1 MTGGP
6 GVSDLALSA
15 RAAALSPPRAHAQP
29 TVSGLLRAQPEDFV
43 VEEDLGFAPAG
54 SGQHL
59 LLKVRKRDANTQW
72 VACELAK
79 IAGCRAFEVGFA
91 GLKDRRAIAVQWFS
105 VPRPRTE
112 VNWPEVRGEDFAV
125 LEAHAHNRKLPRG
138 ALAGNRFT
146 VRVRAPEGDG
156 VHLSAAL
163 AARLPEI
170 TRRGV
175 PNYFGPQRFGREG
188 ANLVR
193 AAQGLGNLRR
203 EERGFVLSAAR
214 SVVFNAVLAE
224 RVADGSWEH
233 LEAGDLANLDGRG
246 SVFAAEPADPT
257 LTQRCERLEIHAT
270 GPMWGVGNP
279 PTLARVLELESRVG
293 ARFAQ
298 ESGLC
303 AAAGMAQERRS
314 LRLAVR
320 ELESEPEPGACV
332 LRFRLARGCF
342 ATAVLRELI
351 GTPPAQGEA
360 SALADI

>member
-1 MTGGP
+1 MIGEP
-6 GVSDLALSA
+6 GVSGLALSA
-15 RAAALSPPRAHAQP
+15 REAALAPPRAHAEP
-29 TVSGLLRAQPEDFV
+29 TTTGVLRAQPEDFL

-72 VACELAK
+72 VARELAK

-91 GLKDRRAIAVQWFS
+91 GLKDRHAVAVQWFS

-112 VNWPEVRGEDFAV
+112 LNWLEVRAADFAV

-146 VRVRAPEGDG
+146 VRVRAPNGDG
-156 VHLSAAL
+156 AQLSAAL
-163 AARLPEI
+163 APRLPEI

-193 AAQGLGNLRR
+193 AQQGLGNLRR

-214 SVVFNAVLAE
+214 SVVFNAVVAE

-246 SVFAAEPADPT
+246 SVFAAEAADPT
-257 LTQRCERLEIHAT
+257 LTQRCERLEIHPT
-270 GPMWGVGNP
+270 GPMWGAGNP

-293 ARFAQ
+293 ARFGQ

-320 ELESEPEPGACV
+320 ELQCEPESEALV

-351 GTPPAQGEA
+351 AADPVWGDA
-360 SALADI
+360 SD

>member
-1 MTGGP
+1 
-6 GVSDLALSA
+6 VLSPQE
-15 RAAALSPPRAHAQP
+15 AALAPPRAHGEP
-29 TVSGLLRAQPEDFV
+29 TASGLLRAQPEDFV

-59 LLKVRKRDANTQW
+59 LLKVRKRAANTQW
-72 VACELAK
+72 VARELAK

-105 VPRPRTE
+105 VPRPRTA
-112 VNWPEVRGEDFAV
+112 VAWSAVRAEDFEV

-146 VRVRAPEGDG
+146 VRIQASDGDG
-156 VHLSAAL
+156 ARLCAAL
-163 AARLPEI
+163 SPRLAEI
-170 TRRGV
+170 GRRGV
-175 PNYFGPQRFGREG
+175 PNYFGPQRFGRDG
-188 ANLVR
+188 ANLLR
-193 AAQGLGNLRR
+193 GREGLGNLRR

-224 RVADGSWEH
+224 RVTDGSWER
-233 LEAGDLANLDGRG
+233 LVDGDLANLDGRG
-246 SVFAAEPADPT
+246 SVFAADAADPT
-257 LTQRCERLEIHAT
+257 LTERCGRLQIHPT
-270 GPMWGVGNP
+270 GPMWGAGSP
-279 PTLARVLELESRVG
+279 ATRAGVLELESRVG
-293 ARFAQ
+293 AQFGEQ
-298 ESGLC
+298 SQLC

-332 LRFRLARGCF
+332 LHFRLARGSF

-351 GTPPAQGEA
+351 TDVLVTGDA
-360 SALADI
+360 SD

>member
-1 MTGGP
+1 
-6 GVSDLALSA
+6 VSGRALSA
-15 RAAALSPPRAHAQP
+15 REAALTPPRAYGEPMA
-29 TVSGLLRAQPEDFV
+29 TGVLRAQPEDFV

-54 SGQHL
+54 LGQHL

-72 VACELAK
+72 VARELAT

-112 VNWPEVRGEDFAV
+112 VNWLKVRGEDFAV
-125 LEAHAHNRKLPRG
+125 LEAHAHTRKLPRG

-146 VRVRAPEGDG
+146 VRVRAPDGDG
-156 VHLSAAL
+156 ARFGTVL
-163 AARLPEI
+163 APRLAEI

-175 PNYFGPQRFGREG
+175 PNYFGPQRFGRDG
-188 ANLVR
+188 ANLLR
-193 AAQGLGNLRR
+193 GREGLSNLRR
-203 EERGFVLSAAR
+203 EERGFLLSAAR

-246 SVFAAEPADPT
+246 SVFAADAAEPT
-257 LTQRCERLEIHAT
+257 LTQRCERLEIHPT
-270 GPMWGVGNP
+270 GPLWGAGNP
-279 PTLARVLELESRVG
+279 PTRARVLELESRVG
-293 ARFAQ
+293 ARFAE

-303 AAAGMAQERRS
+303 AAAAMSQERRS

-351 GTPPAQGEA
+351 ETLPAQGEA
-360 SALADI
+360 SAFGDL